1 MLKKRLIATLLVKNG
16 WVVQSI
22 GFSKFL
28 PIGTLATSV
37 EYLNKWGI
45 DEILILDVD
54 ASIKE
59 LNPDFK
65 MIREASIFA
74 QTPIGVGGGISNL
87 EDMIELVRNGADK
100 VVINSQ
106 FLREP
111 NIISKGA
118 RYFGS
123 QCIVVSIDIN
133 QDDNGSYYVFN
144 KHLDCKSMD
153 YKELITIA
161 QEEGA
166 GEIFINAVH
175 RDGTK
180 RGYDLD
186 LFNEIKDLV
195 NAPII
200 FCGGVGHIDH
210 LIEGSSAG
218 IDALAVGNYF
228 HFTEMSVIL
237 SKEVMRREGLTV
249 RTDTFASYK
258 TANYDPEQSRI
269 TKLNDLD
276 LQNMRFEKIE
286 DEII

>member
-1 MLKKRLIATLLVKNG
+1 MLKKRLIATLVVKDG

-28 PIGTLATSV
+28 PVGTLATSV

-45 DEILILDVD
+45 DEILVLDID
-54 ASIKE
+54 ASVKNIK
-59 LNPDFK
+59 PDSK
-65 MIREASIFA
+65 MIESVSKFS
-74 QTPIGVGGGISNL
+74 QTPIAVGGGISSI
-87 EDMIELVRNGADK
+87 EDMKELIRNGADK
-100 VVINSQ
+100 VIINSQ
-106 FLREP
+106 FLKDP
-111 NIISKGA
+111 DIVQLGA
-118 RYFGS
+118 SYFGN

-133 QDDNGSYYVFN
+133 QDDEGNYYVFSKN
-144 KHLDCKSMD
+144 IDCKQMD

-161 QEEGA
+161 QEYGA

-175 RDGTK
+175 KDGMKT
-180 RGYDLD
+180 GYDIELY
-186 LFNEIKDLV
+186 NEIKNLINIPV
-195 NAPII
+195 I

-210 LIEGSSAG
+210 LIEGSSIG

-237 SKEVMRREGLTV
+237 SKEVMSRADLTV

-258 TANYDPEQSRI
+258 TANYDPEESRI

-276 LQNMRFEKIE
+276 LQNMRFVKIE
-286 DEII
+286 DEVI

>member
-1 MLKKRLIATLLVKNG
+1 MLKKRLIATLLVKNE

-22 GFSKFL
+22 GFSRFL
-28 PIGTLATSV
+28 PIGSLQTSV

-45 DEILILDVD
+45 DEILILDID
-54 ASIKE
+54 ASIKA
-59 LNPDFK
+59 LKPNFK
-65 MIREASIFA
+65 MLKEALTFA
-74 QTPIGVGGGISNL
+74 QTPIGVGGGISDL

-111 NIISKGA
+111 NIISQGA

-123 QCIVVSIDIN
+123 QCIVVSIDIK
-133 QDDNGSYYVFN
+133 QDDDGRYYVFN

-153 YKELITIA
+153 YKDLISIA

-180 RGYDLD
+180 RGYDID
-186 LFNEIKDLV
+186 LFHEINDLV

-237 SKEVMRREGLTV
+237 SKEIMRREGLTV
-249 RTDTFASYK
+249 RTDTFASYNA
-258 TANYDPEQSRI
+258 ANYDREQSRI
-269 TKLNDLD
+269 TKLDDVDLHKI
-276 LQNMRFEKIE
+276 RFQKIE
-286 DEII
+286 DEVI